1 MNFCNELSALKCVC
15 YGRWIMC
22 GDFNLTRNQNEKMRR
37 SWSSRLMTMFTD
49 LLNTL
54 ELIDIPLGNQS
65 FTWSNMQKCP
75 TLAKLDRF
83 LVSTEWDHL
92 FPLSKA
98 IVLPRITLDYT
109 PILLSTADKRS
120 RRLFRFEQVWLTR
133 EDFCRLVPVWWEEFT
148 HNGSSALTFAAKLRH
163 CRKKIKEW
171 RSAGM
176 VLDTFL

>member
-92 FPLSKA
+92 LRDKNSKLHMTKE
-98 IVLPRITLDYT
+98 ILDEE
-109 PILLSTADKRS
+109 IMWK
-120 RRLFRFEQVWLTR
+120 TR
-133 EDFCRLVPVWWEEFT
+133 VRQ
-148 HNGSSALTFAAKLRH
+148 
-163 CRKKIKEW
+163 
-171 RSAGM
+171 
-176 VLDTFL
+176 